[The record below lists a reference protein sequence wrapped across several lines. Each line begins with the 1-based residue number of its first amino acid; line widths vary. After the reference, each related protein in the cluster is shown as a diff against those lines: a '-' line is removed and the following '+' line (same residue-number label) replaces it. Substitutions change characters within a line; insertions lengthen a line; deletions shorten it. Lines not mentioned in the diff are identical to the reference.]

1 MAKNDVATRVSEML
15 KYFLDA
21 NDLCIYKI
29 DYKKLGKGWN
39 LDIYIDKNSET
50 EDDFV
55 SIEECEKVSKF
66 LSDKL
71 DKEDIIPHQYTL
83 SVNSP
88 GLDRELIN
96 EIDFIRY
103 KDRAVEVKLYENIDG
118 LKQFEGTLLGLE
130 DGIVLIKILKN
141 NKDELIKIPKNKIA
155 KINLAVVF

>member
-15 KYFLDA
+15 KDFLDA

-29 DYKKLGKGWN
+29 DYKKLGRGWN

-66 LSDKL
+66 LSYKL

>member
-1 MAKNDVATRVSEML
+1 MAKNDVSTRVSEML
-15 KYFLDA
+15 KEFLYA

-29 DYKKLGKGWN
+29 DYKKLGKDWN

-66 LSDKL
+66 LSDRL
-71 DKEDIIPHQYTL
+71 DKVDIIPHQYTL

-96 EIDFIRY
+96 EVDFIRY

>member
-1 MAKNDVATRVSEML
+1 MAKNDVSTRVSEML
-15 KYFLDA
+15 KEFLDA

-29 DYKKLGKGWN
+29 DYKKLGKDWN

-66 LSDKL
+66 LSDRL
-71 DKEDIIPHQYTL
+71 DKEDIISHKYTL

-96 EIDFIRY
+96 ESDFTRY

-118 LKQFEGTLLGLE
+118 FKQFEGTLLGIK
-130 DGIVLIKILKN
+130 DGIVSIKILKN
-141 NKDELIKIPKNKIA
+141 NEDEVIKIPKNKIA

>member
-1 MAKNDVATRVSEML
+1 MAKNDVSTRVSEML
-15 KYFLDA
+15 KEFLGA

-29 DYKKLGKGWN
+29 DYKKLGKDWN

-66 LSDKL
+66 LSDRL
-71 DKEDIIPHQYTL
+71 DKVDIIPHQYTL

-96 EIDFIRY
+96 EVDFIRY
-103 KDRAVEVKLYENIDG
+103 KDRVVEVKLYENIDG